1 MPIRDDTRNENSGAV
16 DPTSRY
22 ARSSHER
29 VRLLRLQRVL
39 HDFGESLAVTALD
52 EESFVVSTPFS
63 FANGRMLP
71 IVFGSRAAGWRMTD
85 RGRTIGNLALERVEL
100 TDADLETISAI
111 AGSWGFTMSD
121 SCVISADFDDLPT
134 PRDVANL
141 VQAEARID
149 VLAHFARRPSSIF
162 PTHQAS
168 DYQEGSTG
176 SPD

>member
-1 MPIRDDTRNENSGAV
+1 
-16 DPTSRY
+16 
-22 ARSSHER
+22 
-29 VRLLRLQRVL
+29 
-39 HDFGESLAVTALD
+39 
-52 EESFVVSTPFS
+52 
-63 FANGRMLP
+63 
-71 IVFGSRAAGWRMTD
+71 
-85 RGRTIGNLALERVEL
+85 
-100 TDADLETISAI
+100 
-111 AGSWGFTMSD
+111 MSD